1 MAHIIPN
8 EQHPNVSFNPTAL
21 SNFREKQ
28 FTGSPNKVQL
38 ALEVRSPQNLARKKQ
53 RNVVRSS

>member
-1 MAHIIPN
+1 MADIIAN
-8 EQHPNVSFNPTAL
+8 EQHSNVSFNPTAL

-38 ALEVRSPQNLARKKQ
+38 ATAI
-53 RNVVRSS
+53 